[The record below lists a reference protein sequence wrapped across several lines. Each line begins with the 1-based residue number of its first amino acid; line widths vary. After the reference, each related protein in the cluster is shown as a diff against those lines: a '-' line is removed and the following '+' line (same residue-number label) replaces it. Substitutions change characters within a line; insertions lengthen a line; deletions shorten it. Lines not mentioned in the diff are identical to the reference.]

1 MSSRRASLAAA
12 VATSTLVGWS
22 YAGYASVAVLIAA
35 DLGLDD
41 VQLGLIATALYL
53 AAGVPMLFFGDVAD
67 RFGPK
72 AVNTWGIVLVVAGT
86 AGMALAPTYPALL
99 ATRAVSGIGAGL
111 GLLGGLRYIGRR
123 YEGQS
128 AHFGTGLYGGGF
140 PLGSAVALWTVP
152 PIAATTDWRVAFL
165 ATALVMVAIVA
176 LWVRVPAVPRMAR
189 PGNMLVAVRDGNC
202 WWTFVQHAAGF
213 GLVLAAGA
221 WVSVF
226 LIREFGL
233 PLAVS
238 GILGSLLL
246 VVAFLAR
253 PLGGLLVSRDILSTL
268 AVMRVAQL
276 VVLGGI
282 GLLVLPDRPLAL
294 ALLGTVAV
302 GFGGGIP
309 YAAVFNTAAA
319 SLPGAPAA
327 AQGLTALG
335 GLVSALVAAPA
346 MGYAIQTWGFSP
358 AWLLLASVSVVA
370 LAGTFVMRG
379 EEQFAAAGTN
389 AAAG

>member
-1 MSSRRASLAAA
+1 MNTRPASLAIA

-22 YAGYASVAVLIAA
+22 YAGYAAVAVLIAA

-53 AAGVPMLFFGDVAD
+53 AAGVPMLFFGDVSD

-72 AVNTWGIVLVVAGT
+72 VVNTWGIVLVVAGT
-86 AGMALAPTYPALL
+86 VGLALAPTYGLL
-99 ATRAVSGIGAGL
+99 LVARAVSGIGAGL

-123 YEGQS
+123 YEGES

-152 PIAATTDWRVAFL
+152 PLAAAWDWRTAFL
-165 ATALVMVAIVA
+165 ITACVMAAIVL
-176 LWVRVPAVPRMAR
+176 LWLRVPSVPRLAR

-221 WVSVF
+221 WISVF
-226 LIREFGL
+226 LLREFGL

-238 GILGSLLL
+238 GLLGSLLL
-246 VVAFLAR
+246 VVAFLSR
-253 PLGGLLVSRDILSTL
+253 PVGGLLVSRGLLSTL
-268 AVMRVAQL
+268 AVMRLAQL
-276 VVLGGI
+276 VVLVGI
-282 GLLVLPDRPLAL
+282 ALLVWPERPLPL
-294 ALLGTVAV
+294 ALLGAVAV

-319 SLPGAPAA
+319 SLRSAPAA

-335 GLVSALVAAPA
+335 GLVSALIAAPA
-346 MGYAIQTWGFSP
+346 MGYAIQTWGFSV
-358 AWLLLASVSVVA
+358 AWLLLAAVSVVA

-379 EEQFAAAGTN
+379 EEQYATS
-389 AAAG
+389 

>member
-86 AGMALAPTYPALL
+86 AGMALAQTYPALL

-152 PIAATTDWRVAFL
+152 PVAATTDWRVAFL